1 MAGRNAPRKYPRVLR
16 VNEVVRE
23 AVAEELAQ
31 LADPRLE
38 LVTITGVDTSPDLRN
53 AVVYYAQLGKHD
65 PETSD
70 ALKSAAPHLRA
81 SLGRDVRLKYLPKLD
96 FREDP
101 AIEAG
106 QRMEEILRD
115 LNHGEPGS
123 GDEDAG

>member
-1 MAGRNAPRKYPRVLR
+1 MLR

-23 AVAEELAQ
+23 AVAEELSQ

-53 AVVYYAQLGKHD
+53 AVVYYGQLGKHD
-65 PETSD
+65 PETAD

-81 SLGRDVRLKYLPKLD
+81 SLGRDVRLKYVPKLD

-115 LNHGEPGS
+115 LQHDEPGS
-123 GDEDAG
+123 GNEDAG